1 MIITFENSIENYE
14 NIIREIESVDIHYAI
29 ATESDNNEISDDDKK
44 SDSVINKII
53 TAISEMIKIALA
65 NLETFKQ
72 KLANSFQ
79 NFMMTN
85 DGYEKKLRI
94 AETNTKPLNAVRLIT
109 YTYNDDI
116 LTNTL
121 NKFKPIIDKCIST
134 LEINSEEDLQSSIN
148 RKDLLSLSQK
158 DMERQVM
165 AMLGASKENSRIQIY
180 FHELK
185 KEFRGEK
192 KERIIKKSEISSY
205 RKLISNVKQ
214 INIELSNLQLYMAKK
229 MNQIESR
236 IKIKMKS
243 RDISQKI
250 KNALKQR
257 LGNLISLYASFTA
270 FLEVYYVMKIE
281 QVLNARVVLKRLYQF

>member
-1 MIITFENSIENYE
+1 MIITFENAIENYE
-14 NIIREIESVDIHYAI
+14 KIIEELNSVDIHYTI
-29 ATESDNNEISDDDKK
+29 ATEADNTEIDDDKK
-44 SDSVINKII
+44 GESTINKIVA
-53 TAISEMIKIALA
+53 AISEMIKIALA

-85 DGYEKKLRI
+85 DGYEKQLRI
-94 AETNTKPLNAVRLIT
+94 AETNTKPSNAVRLIT
-109 YTYNDDI
+109 YTYNDAVLD
-116 LTNTL
+116 NVL
-121 NKFKPIIDKCIST
+121 NKFMPIINKSISA
-134 LEINSEEDLQSSIN
+134 LEIKSEEDLQSSMN

-158 DMERQVM
+158 DMEKQVM
-165 AMLGASKENSRIQIY
+165 AMIGASKENSRIQIY

-192 KERIIKKSEISSY
+192 KERIIKKNEISSY
-205 RKLISNVKQ
+205 RKLISNAKQ
-214 INIELSNLQLYMAKK
+214 LNINLSNIQLDMAGK

-236 IKIKMKS
+236 IKVKMKS

-250 KNALKQR
+250 KNAVKQR
-257 LGNLISLYASFTA
+257 LGNLISLYTSFTA

-281 QVLNARVVLKRLYQF
+281 QVLNARVVLKRFYQF

>member
-1 MIITFENSIENYE
+1 MIITFENAIENYE
-14 NIIREIESVDIHYAI
+14 KIIEELNSVDIHYTI
-29 ATESDNNEISDDDKK
+29 ATEADNTEIDDDKK
-44 SDSVINKII
+44 GESTINKIVA
-53 TAISEMIKIALA
+53 AISEMIKIALA

-85 DGYEKKLRI
+85 DGYEKQLRI
-94 AETNTKPLNAVRLIT
+94 AETNTKPSNAVRLIT
-109 YTYNDDI
+109 YTYNDAVLD
-116 LTNTL
+116 NVL
-121 NKFKPIIDKCIST
+121 NKFMPIINKSISA
-134 LEINSEEDLQSSIN
+134 LEIKSEEDLQSSMN

-158 DMERQVM
+158 DMEKQVM
-165 AMLGASKENSRIQIY
+165 AMIGASKENSRIQIY

-192 KERIIKKSEISSY
+192 KERIIKKNEINSY

-214 INIELSNLQLYMAKK
+214 LNINLSNIQLDMAGK

-236 IKIKMKS
+236 IKVKMKS

-250 KNALKQR
+250 KNAVKQR
-257 LGNLISLYASFTA
+257 LGNLISLYTSFTA

-281 QVLNARVVLKRLYQF
+281 QVLNARVVLKRFYQF

>member
-1 MIITFENSIENYE
+1 MIITFENAIENYE
-14 NIIREIESVDIHYAI
+14 KIIEELNSVDIHYTI
-29 ATESDNNEISDDDKK
+29 ATEADNTEIDDDKK
-44 SDSVINKII
+44 GESTINKIVA
-53 TAISEMIKIALA
+53 AISEMIKIALA

-85 DGYEKKLRI
+85 DGYEKQLRI
-94 AETNTKPLNAVRLIT
+94 AETNTKPSNAVRLIT
-109 YTYNDDI
+109 YTYNDAVLD
-116 LTNTL
+116 NVL
-121 NKFKPIIDKCIST
+121 NKFMPIINKSISA
-134 LEINSEEDLQSSIN
+134 LEIKSEEDLQSSMN

-158 DMERQVM
+158 DMEKQVM
-165 AMLGASKENSRIQIY
+165 AMIGASKENSRIQIY

-192 KERIIKKSEISSY
+192 KERIIKKNEISSY

-214 INIELSNLQLYMAKK
+214 LNIILSNIQLDMAGK

-236 IKIKMKS
+236 IKVKMKS

-250 KNALKQR
+250 KNAVKQR
-257 LGNLISLYASFTA
+257 LGNLISLYTSFTA

-281 QVLNARVVLKRLYQF
+281 QVLNARVVLKRFYQF